1 MGVRGCC
8 GFCRRVPSSGMPDHR
23 QGMHMWRA
31 AAKIAG
37 TLYGRITL
45 GVVIVI
51 LSTVLVN
58 LMVVRTQVDLVMRRA
73 QSEHASNLLQSTVAN
88 VEAQF
93 RGLLFHKQT
102 AMDMRKKETRD
113 VVEFAVALARDYH
126 ARASRGDMSL
136 AEAQAAV
143 LDVLR
148 AFRYDN
154 GTGYIWVNNVDRPLP
169 RIVMHPILPELDGV
183 VVDDPQYYTAYGRP
197 IHLFKAFVDVCLE
210 HGSGY
215 VDYLWPKP
223 TGDGVGSLQ
232 MKLSYVELFPA
243 WEWVIGSGLY
253 IDDIEA
259 EAQRKIAGIVRD
271 LNETLGSLSI
281 GNAGYL
287 LIFDGQDRLLV
298 HPSMAGRS
306 LRELMESTTNRP
318 MSELLREAALRPD
331 RTFSYTWDRPGDEGH
346 FVHRKRAYVAYYQP
360 LDWYIAT
367 TVYEEDEVAPSARLQ
382 RNLLFLGSLVMSLAL
397 VLCLLLVRSI
407 VRPMTRL
414 SLAAERIGREGLDAA
429 SIPMGGTEE
438 VRRLGEVLTKMITS
452 IRISQRKLL
461 ESEGKYRSMMEA
473 MDDMVIICSPDGV
486 IEYANPSVTRFLG
499 RDVSGMVCTEALGEC
514 GGFCVDSDVTSSGGT
529 SFRLVRLERERHF
542 HVTTCPVD
550 HSDGTK
556 SSMSIIRDVSVQ
568 ARAEAQLLG
577 AQQHIQNI
585 INSMPSMVIGLD
597 WSGRI
602 SLWNKESEQ
611 VLGLPQERVRGEYI
625 TVLPEEFTFLQDMY
639 RSSMESAQVVKRNK
653 LVLQLG
659 GEKVFCDVTV
669 YPLDDEGGAV
679 IRIDDVSDLVRLEEI
694 MIQSEKMSSLGGLAA
709 GMAHEINNPL
719 AGIVQNAQVIRHRLS
734 GELRADI
741 DASDACSTTLEAVNC
756 YLERRRILSMVDMI
770 LDSGVRAARIVGN
783 MLSFVRKSGDE
794 KRPED
799 LAVLLDKTVELA
811 TNDYDLKKKYDFRQI
826 EIVREYAEDV
836 PKVLCEAGKIQQVF
850 MNLLKNGAQ
859 AMAEI
864 PDRPSRFILRIGRE
878 GDGVRV
884 EIEDNG
890 TGLSDAVRKRIFE
903 PFFTTKPIGSGTG
916 LGLSVSYFIVTEHH
930 GGSMRVETIP
940 GRMANF
946 IMYFSAGYG
955 DAAKGTPAPPAAQG

>member
-1 MGVRGCC
+1 
-8 GFCRRVPSSGMPDHR
+8 
-23 QGMHMWRA
+23 MWRV
-31 AAKIAG
+31 AAKITG

-45 GVVIVI
+45 GVVIVV
-51 LSTVLVN
+51 LGTVLVN

-73 QSEHASNLLQSTVAN
+73 QGEHASNLLQSTLAN
-88 VEAQF
+88 VEAQY

-102 AMDMRKKETRD
+102 AMDLRKRETRD
-113 VVEFAVALARDYH
+113 VVEFAIAVARDYH
-126 ARASRGDMSL
+126 ARAGRGEMSV
-136 AEAQAAV
+136 AEAQAAA

-154 GTGYIWVNNVDRPLP
+154 GTGYIWVNNLDRPLP
-169 RIVMHPILPELDGV
+169 RVIMHPILPELDGV
-183 VVDDPQYYTAYGRP
+183 VVDDPQYYTAHGRP

-223 TGDGVGSLQ
+223 TADGVGSLQ

-259 EAQRKIAGIVRD
+259 EAQRKIAGIVGD
-271 LNETLGSLSI
+271 LNETLGPLSI

-287 LIFDGQDRLLV
+287 LIFDGQNRVLV
-298 HPSMAGRS
+298 HPSLAGRN
-306 LRELMESTTNRP
+306 LRELKEPTTGRP
-318 MSELLREAALRPD
+318 MSELFREAASLPD

-346 FVHRKRAYVAYYQP
+346 FVHRKRAYVVQYQP

-367 TVYEEDEVAPSARLQ
+367 TVYEEDEVAPSAHLQ
-382 RNLLFLGSLVMSLAL
+382 RNLLVLGSLVMSLAL
-397 VLCLLLVRSI
+397 ILCLPLVRSI

-414 SLAAERIGREGLDAA
+414 SAAAERIGREGLDAA

-438 VRRLGEVLTKMITS
+438 VRGLGEVLAKMISS
-452 IRISQRKLL
+452 IRISQHKLL

-486 IEYANPSVTRFLG
+486 IEYANPSMTRFLG
-499 RDVSGMVCTEALGEC
+499 RDVSGMGCREALGEC
-514 GGFCVDSDVTSSGGT
+514 GGFCVDSDVASPELGSLR
-529 SFRLVRLERERHF
+529 FRLVRLEEDRHF
-542 HVTTCPVD
+542 HITTCHVA
-550 HSDGTK
+550 HTDGTK
-556 SSMSIIRDVSVQ
+556 SSMSIIRDVSDQ

-597 WSGRI
+597 RSGRI

-611 VLGLPQERVRGEYI
+611 ILGLPQERVRGEGI
-625 TVLPEEFTFLQDMY
+625 AFLPEEFAFLQDMY

-653 LVLQLG
+653 FALQLG
-659 GEKVFCDVTV
+659 GEKAFCDVTV
-669 YPLDDEGGAV
+669 YPLDDGGGAV
-679 IRIDDVSDLVRLEEI
+679 IRIDDVSDMVRLEEI

-741 DASDACSTTLEAVNC
+741 EAAETCGTTLETVNC

-770 LDSGVRAARIVGN
+770 FESGVRAARIVGN

-811 TNDYDLKKKYDFRQI
+811 ANDYDLKKNYDFRQI
-826 EIVREYAEDV
+826 EIVREYGDDV
-836 PKVLCEAGKIQQVF
+836 PKVMCEAGKMQQVF

-859 AMAEI
+859 AMAGI
-864 PDRPSRFILRIGRE
+864 PSRPSRFILRIGRE

-940 GRMANF
+940 GRMTNF
-946 IMYFSAGYG
+946 IMHFPAGQG
-955 DAAKGTPAPPAAQG
+955 DAAKGVPAPPAAED

>member
-1 MGVRGCC
+1 
-8 GFCRRVPSSGMPDHR
+8 
-23 QGMHMWRA
+23 MWRVA
-31 AAKIAG
+31 ARITG

-45 GVVIVI
+45 GVVIVV
-51 LSTVLVN
+51 LGTVLVN
-58 LMVVRTQVDLVMRRA
+58 LMVVRTQVDQVMRRA
-73 QSEHASNLLQSTVAN
+73 QDGHANNLLQSTLAN
-88 VEAQF
+88 VEAQY

-102 AMDMRKKETRD
+102 AMDLRKRETRD
-113 VVEFAVALARDYH
+113 VVEFAVAMARNYN
-126 ARASRGDMSL
+126 ARAGRGEMSV

-169 RIVMHPILPELDGV
+169 RVIMHPILPELDGV

-223 TGDGVGSLQ
+223 TADGVGSLQ

-243 WEWVIGSGLY
+243 WDWVIGSGLY

-259 EAQRKIAGIVRD
+259 EAQRKIVGIVGD
-271 LNETLGSLSI
+271 LNETLGALSI

-287 LIFDGQDRLLV
+287 LIFDGQDRVLV
-298 HPSMAGRS
+298 HPSLAGRS
-306 LRELMESTTNRP
+306 LRELREPTTGRP
-318 MSELLREAALRPD
+318 MSELFREAASRPD

-346 FVHRKRAYVAYYQP
+346 FVHRKRAIVIHYQP
-360 LDWYIAT
+360 LDWHIAT
-367 TVYEEDEVAPSARLQ
+367 TVYEEDEVAPSAHLQ
-382 RNLLFLGSLVMSLAL
+382 RNLLFLGSLVMFLAL
-397 VLCLLLVRSI
+397 VLCLPLVRSI

-414 SLAAERIGREGLDAA
+414 SAAAERIGREGLDAA

-438 VRRLGEVLTKMITS
+438 VRRLGEVLAKMITS
-452 IRISQRKLL
+452 IRISQHKLQ

-473 MDDMVIICSPDGV
+473 MDDMVIICSPTGV
-486 IEYANPSVTRFLG
+486 IEYANPSMTRFLG
-499 RDVSGMVCTEALGEC
+499 RDVSGIGCREALGEC
-514 GGFCVDSDVTSSGGT
+514 GGFCVDSDVTSLGGG
-529 SFRLVRLERERHF
+529 SLRFRLVRLEGDRHY
-542 HVTTCPVD
+542 HVTTCPVE
-550 HSDGTK
+550 HPDGTK
-556 SSMSIIRDVSVQ
+556 SSMSIIRDVSDQ
-568 ARAEAQLLG
+568 AKAEAQLLG

-585 INSMPSMVIGLD
+585 VNSMPSMVIGLD
-597 WSGRI
+597 RSGRI

-611 VLGLPQERVRGEYI
+611 VLGLPQERVRGEGI
-625 TVLPEEFTFLQDMY
+625 AFLPEEFVFLQDMY

-653 LVLQLG
+653 LALQLG
-659 GEKVFCDVTV
+659 GEKAFCDVTV
-669 YPLDDEGGAV
+669 YPLDDGGGAV

-741 DASDACSTTLEAVNC
+741 DAAEACGTALEAVNC

-770 LDSGVRAARIVGN
+770 LESGVRAARIVGN

-811 TNDYDLKKKYDFRQI
+811 ANDYDLKKNYDFRQI
-826 EIVREYAEDV
+826 EIVREYGKEV
-836 PKVLCEAGKIQQVF
+836 PKVLCEAGKMQQVF

-859 AMAEI
+859 AMAGN

-940 GRMANF
+940 GRMTNF
-946 IMYFSAGYG
+946 IMHFPAGQG
-955 DAAKGTPAPPAAQG
+955 DAAEGAPAPPAAED

>member
-1 MGVRGCC
+1 M
-8 GFCRRVPSSGMPDHR
+8 
-23 QGMHMWRA
+23 
-31 AAKIAG
+31 
-37 TLYGRITL
+37 
-45 GVVIVI
+45 
-51 LSTVLVN
+51 
-58 LMVVRTQVDLVMRRA
+58 
-73 QSEHASNLLQSTVAN
+73 
-88 VEAQF
+88 
-93 RGLLFHKQT
+93 
-102 AMDMRKKETRD
+102 
-113 VVEFAVALARDYH
+113 
-126 ARASRGDMSL
+126 
-136 AEAQAAV
+136 
-143 LDVLR
+143 
-148 AFRYDN
+148 
-154 GTGYIWVNNVDRPLP
+154 
-169 RIVMHPILPELDGV
+169 
-183 VVDDPQYYTAYGRP
+183 
-197 IHLFKAFVDVCLE
+197 
-210 HGSGY
+210 
-215 VDYLWPKP
+215 
-223 TGDGVGSLQ
+223 
-232 MKLSYVELFPA
+232 
-243 WEWVIGSGLY
+243 
-253 IDDIEA
+253 
-259 EAQRKIAGIVRD
+259 
-271 LNETLGSLSI
+271 
-281 GNAGYL
+281 
-287 LIFDGQDRLLV
+287 
-298 HPSMAGRS
+298 
-306 LRELMESTTNRP
+306 MEPTTNRS
-318 MSELLREAALRPD
+318 MSELLREAASRPD
-331 RTFSYTWDRPGDEGH
+331 RTFSYIWDRPGDEGH

-382 RNLLFLGSLVMSLAL
+382 RNLLVLGSLVMSLAL
-397 VLCLLLVRSI
+397 VLCLPLVRSI

-452 IRISQRKLL
+452 IRISQHKLM

-486 IEYANPSVTRFLG
+486 IEYANPSMTRFLG
-499 RDVSGMVCTEALGEC
+499 RDVSGMECREALGEC
-514 GGFCVDSDVTSSGGT
+514 GGFCVDSPVTSSGGG
-529 SFRLVRLERERHF
+529 SLRFRLVRLERERHF

-556 SSMSIIRDVSVQ
+556 SSMSIIRDVSDQ

-611 VLGLPQERVRGEYI
+611 VLGLPQERVRGEDI
-625 TVLPEEFTFLQDMY
+625 TFLPVEFAFLQDMH
-639 RSSMESAQVVKRNK
+639 RSSMESSQVVKRNK
-653 LVLQLG
+653 LALQLR
-659 GEKVFCDVTV
+659 GEKAFCDVTV
-669 YPLDDEGGAV
+669 YPLDDGGGAV

-741 DASDACSTTLEAVNC
+741 DAAEECWTTLTAVNC

-770 LDSGVRAARIVGN
+770 LDSGMRAARIVGN

-836 PKVLCEAGKIQQVF
+836 PEVLCEASKIQQVF

-859 AMAEI
+859 AMVDVS
-864 PDRPSRFILRIGRE
+864 DRPSRFILRIGPE

-940 GRMANF
+940 GRMTNF
-946 IMYFSAGYG
+946 IMYFPAG
-955 DAAKGTPAPPAAQG
+955 